1 LLRLSC
7 RLDIQEDTKI
17 PNAATVKV
25 LKQDHTLANMLRA
38 CVGPW
43 AAARSC
49 STSCASSVNPA
60 GADPPG
66 LSVAGALLRLCRQ
79 LLCNTEVLFAG
90 YRAPH
95 PLEPHFLL
103 KIQTTPQSTP
113 ILALRKAS
121 FELLLSI
128 DNLKQQVAKERERL
142 KFDAAAGGAGVAT
155 ADDMAEPAG
164 WSFAGTQGASQGAG
178 WGLGGDMDF

>member
-1 LLRLSC
+1 
-7 RLDIQEDTKI
+7 
-17 PNAATVKV
+17 
-25 LKQDHTLANMLRA
+25 MLRA
-38 CVGPW
+38 CVRLLL
-43 AAARSC
+43 ALI
-49 STSCASSVNPA
+49 PA
-60 GADPPG
+60 GMPSRLIELDP
-66 LSVAGALLRLCRQ
+66 VVNLCRQ
-79 LLCNTEVLFAG
+79 LLCNSEVLFAG

-121 FELLLSI
+121 FDLLISI

-142 KFDAAAGGAGVAT
+142 RFDAAAGGAGAVA